1 MFETGDYII
10 YGSNGVCRVEDVGT
24 LKVSG
29 VPKNRQY
36 YTLQP
41 VYSKG
46 SKVFTPVDNDKVV
59 MRPILTETEA
69 KKIIDE
75 IRETEELW
83 IEDVSKRDNVYKE
96 SLKKCDCLEWVKI
109 IKTLYTKRQERLA
122 EGKKVTAGDE
132 KYLRQAEDNL
142 YGELAV
148 SLHIGKDEVESYIIS
163 KVEGEDQ

>member
-1 MFETGDYII
+1 MFEAGDYII
-10 YGSNGVCRVEDVGT
+10 YGSNGVCRVEGIGT
-24 LKVSG
+24 LDVSG
-29 VPKNRQY
+29 VPKDRLY

-69 KKIIDE
+69 KKIIDG
-75 IRETEELW
+75 IREIEELW
-83 IEDVSKRDNVYKE
+83 IEDVSKRDMVYKE
-96 SLKKCDCLEWVKI
+96 SMKKCDCMEWIKI
-109 IKTLYTKRQERLA
+109 IKTLYMNKQNRLA

-132 KYLRQAEDNL
+132 RYLRQAEDNL

-148 SLHIGKDEVESYIIS
+148 SLHIDRDKVEEYIIAR
-163 KVEGEDQ
+163 VEGDE

>member
-10 YGSNGVCRVEDVGT
+10 YGSNGVCRVEEVGT
-24 LKVSG
+24 LNISG
-29 VPKNRQY
+29 IPKDRKY

-41 VYSKG
+41 MYSKG

-69 KKIIDE
+69 KKIIDG

-83 IEDVSKRDNVYKE
+83 IEDISKRENVYKE
-96 SLKKCDCLEWVKI
+96 SMKKCDCLEWIKI
-109 IKTLYTKRQERLA
+109 IKTLYTKRKERLA

-132 KYLRQAEDNL
+132 KYLRLAEDNL
-142 YGELAV
+142 YGELAI
-148 SLHIGKDEVESYIIS
+148 SLNIERTEVEGYIIS
-163 KVEGEDQ
+163 KVEVEA